1 MQQSKLLL
9 NQFLVSH
16 HISHF
21 VRAQQEN
28 FPIFFLLFI
37 FQYSSPIAVRHDTR
51 VRVYRNIFH
60 FQRSFFFSQSVQCVR
75 GGEGKSLESL
85 KKLKSWW
92 LVVIYG
98 VHDAALIS
106 LSSRGGGEELTR
118 GRRRPSWKIV
128 LLTWKIKIIFR
139 FSELGKTF
147 FFLLLL
153 YSFSQVNRILS
164 LQSL

>member
-16 HISHF
+16 HISPLCPCSARK
-21 VRAQQEN
+21 VSN
-28 FPIFFLLFI
+28 FFLLFI
-37 FQYSSPIAVRHDTR
+37 FHYSSPIAVSHGHTSE
-51 VRVYRNIFH
+51 RVYRNIFH
-60 FQRSFFFSQSVQCVR
+60 FQRSFFFRKVCNVSEEER
-75 GGEGKSLESL
+75 GKSLESL

-118 GRRRPSWKIV
+118 GRRRPRWKIV

-139 FSELGKTF
+139 FFKLGKSL
-147 FFLLLL
+147 FLFA
-153 YSFSQVNRILS
+153 SS
-164 LQSL
+164 LFLPSE